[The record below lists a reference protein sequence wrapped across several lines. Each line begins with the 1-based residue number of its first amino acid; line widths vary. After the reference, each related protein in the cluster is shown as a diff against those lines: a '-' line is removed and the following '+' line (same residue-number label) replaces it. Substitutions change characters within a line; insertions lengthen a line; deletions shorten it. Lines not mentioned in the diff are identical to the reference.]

1 MTIEEL
7 IKSMETG
14 GFLVYCP
21 GTKKNITIQQ
31 YIEMYEK
38 HLESDEDKTE

>member
-14 GFLVYCP
+14 GFLVWCP
-21 GTKKNITIQQ
+21 GTKKMVTIQE
-31 YIEMYEK
+31 YIKMAE
-38 HLESDEDKTE
+38 ESIMNWREE